1 MNLLDFF
8 TSHKTE
14 PPMMTLF
21 AYILMMVGLVS
32 VIYLAIR
39 FFERKKMQTF
49 FRIAQIVQLV
59 FLYGWYLAIQEP
71 LSESLPL
78 YHCRIAMFAVLL
90 LPDKVPYKQYFAL
103 LGVFGP
109 ICAIVYP
116 ILDPYPFPHVTL
128 FSFFIGHF
136 ALLGNSI
143 IYLMKNYDSLRLSY
157 RRIVEITFGLNFLIL
172 IANIATGGDY
182 GFLKNPPLVGDHGM
196 LGNYLNVSL
205 VLATALL
212 LFSYFFKGMREK
224 QAERLTQ

>member
-14 PPMMTLF
+14 PPMMTPF

-182 GFLKNPPLVGDHGM
+182 GFLKNLSLVGDHGM

>member
-14 PPMMTLF
+14 PPMMTPF
-21 AYILMMVGLVS
+21 TYILMMVGLVS

-212 LFSYFFKGMREK
+212 LFSYFFKGIREK

>member
-1 MNLLDFF
+1 
-8 TSHKTE
+8 
-14 PPMMTLF
+14 MMTPF
-21 AYILMMVGLVS
+21 AYILMMVGLVF
-32 VIYLAIR
+32 VIYLVIR

-59 FLYGWYLAIQEP
+59 FLYGWYWAIQEP

-143 IYLMKNYDSLRLSY
+143 IYPHPICFFSLM
-157 RRIVEITFGLNFLIL
+157 
-172 IANIATGGDY
+172 
-182 GFLKNPPLVGDHGM
+182 PPLHEPHPGAYGWMTDG
-196 LGNYLNVSL
+196 
-205 VLATALL
+205 
-212 LFSYFFKGMREK
+212 EK
-224 QAERLTQ
+224 LRNNFRIS

>member
-1 MNLLDFF
+1 
-8 TSHKTE
+8 
-14 PPMMTLF
+14 
-21 AYILMMVGLVS
+21 
-32 VIYLAIR
+32 
-39 FFERKKMQTF
+39 
-49 FRIAQIVQLV
+49 
-59 FLYGWYLAIQEP
+59 
-71 LSESLPL
+71 
-78 YHCRIAMFAVLL
+78 MFAVLL

-196 LGNYLNVSL
+196 LGNYLKSCPRRASL
-205 VLATALL
+205 STAW
-212 LFSYFFKGMREK
+212 MRAMSLRVAAACLDISHHS
-224 QAERLTQ
+224 QR